1 MSENNKV
8 HVVISDCSVFN
19 LTWLYYFYAPMYVID
34 LFFVC
39 LRFFVCLF
47 GLFVCS
53 FVVVCIWKRGNQY
66 KKREIKYTEDIQV
79 YQCVCV
85 YIYI

>member
-39 LRFFVCLF
+39 LRFFVCLVC
-47 GLFVCS
+47 LFVLLLL
-53 FVVVCIWKRGNQY
+53 FVFGKEEIST

-79 YQCVCV
+79 YQCVCM